1 MDQDI
6 ILRVVTAFIPFLFA
20 LCVHEWAHGFVANK
34 LGDPTAKL
42 MGRLTLN
49 PMAHADLLGTFA
61 LPLIGMVTGVPLIGW
76 AKPVPVNSRNLKNQ
90 KTGMF
95 WVAAAGPGSN
105 MIMAMIGAFGFVLA
119 FKFGGSHG
127 FFFEL
132 SKNFI
137 IINLALAFFN
147 LIPLHPLDGAK
158 IFEIFFPANIN
169 RKLEEMQM
177 YSGILLLIL
186 FLTGF
191 LGKVLGLVIEPTF
204 YGMVNL
210 AAHLVGL
217 GDV

>member
-6 ILRVVTAFIPFLFA
+6 VLRVVTAFIPFLFA
-20 LCVHEWAHGFVANK
+20 LCVHEFAHGWVANK

-49 PMAHADLLGTFA
+49 PMAHADILGTIA
-61 LPLIGMVTGVPLIGW
+61 LPLIRMVTGVPLIGW
-76 AKPVPVNSRNLKNQ
+76 AKPVPVNSRNLRNQ

-95 WVAAAGPGSN
+95 WVASAGPGSN
-105 MIMAMIGAFGFVLA
+105 LIMAMLGSLGFVVS

-127 FFFEL
+127 FFFDL

-158 IFEIFFPANIN
+158 IFEIFFPASVN

-177 YSGILLLIL
+177 YSGILLLVL
-186 FLTGF
+186 FMTGV
-191 LGKVLGLVIEPTF
+191 LGKVLGYVIEPTF
-204 YGMVNL
+204 YGMIN
-210 AAHLVGL
+210 AAAYIVGL
-217 GDV
+217 GGA